1 MKRRNMSKAGR
12 RRSTSAVGQEAKV
25 AQLTRELHEA
35 LEHQTATSEDLR
47 IISSSPSELNAVF
60 QAMLTN
66 ARKLCEASYGTMWL
80 CEGEA
85 FRVVAQYRALPAAYM
100 ERLRPGTL
108 FRLGPHLPS
117 VQAINTRRPVQISDL
132 RLAQAYIDREP
143 LAVAAVELA
152 GILTMFTVPMFR
164 TMSRLVLSPSIV
176 RKCALSPTSTS
187 DWCRTSPP
195 RP

>member
-47 IISSSPSELNAVF
+47 IISSSPGELNAVF
-60 QAMLTN
+60 QAMLAN

-85 FRVVAQYRALPAAYM
+85 FRVVAQYQALPPAYM
-100 ERLRPGTL
+100 QRLQPRTL
-108 FRLGPHLPS
+108 LPLCPPPPP
-117 VQAINTRRPVQISDL
+117 VPAINTHP
-132 RLAQAYIDREP
+132 
-143 LAVAAVELA
+143 
-152 GILTMFTVPMFR
+152 
-164 TMSRLVLSPSIV
+164 PS
-176 RKCALSPTSTS
+176 K
-187 DWCRTSPP
+187 
-195 RP
+195 